1 MPFYN
6 LKLSFRFLS
15 KNRIY
20 SSLIIGGFAIGFA
33 VCMLIGLFYFTE
45 KGINTGFKN
54 HKEIYRLY
62 DVKKNTCNL
71 NYDLTSLL
79 TQKYTEIVQACPMD
93 YFNGMDFFAK
103 DENNSNSVIVNNLI
117 CTTNSFSEVF
127 SVNIVESSSNQLFDG
142 KESFAI
148 TESLAQKLYKSGSAI
163 GRTLIISNPYIQIT
177 GKITAIIEDLPM
189 NSTFKAEILMNSSNE
204 NYLFSKTCDDKGKC
218 WYVSN
223 LFIQLNKGSNAESL
237 TAHLNKTL
245 RLNQFGIEEL
255 GLQKFD
261 DIYLSTLTFKDM
273 HFKGN
278 ARLLRIFIVIALL
291 ILFLSGIN
299 YLNYSISQQFAKLRT
314 IGISK
319 TNGASWKQLASFSL
333 TEASLGIIIAMVL
346 AMTLTQLLLP
356 FSETLF
362 GKKLLLNS
370 TSVFQSLPIVIGII
384 IFFIFF
390 NSLITLY
397 FQVYF
402 KITDFIS
409 GKRTRNGKQVGKQVL
424 LTFQLAVSIAL
435 IVLVLGIYK
444 QLHFMKKSDL
454 GFDKELLLRLDIP
467 NNNMNKDAF
476 KQEIEKLPFVVNS
489 AYSDGCPGRINL
501 RMGSNIEDNIF
512 LVNCITIGKDYLKTM
527 GIELIKGREFQSGD
541 MDQVCLMNEIAVKRF
556 GFDDIEGKKYMNGKE
571 GGYEIIGITKDFH
584 ISPFYNAIEPVAL
597 IYNPDVAS
605 SMLSI
610 RLLPGNTGQY
620 TDQLRMVWKKFLPNE
635 IMNITFYDEQFQSMY
650 NKEEKLAKSIA
661 FLSFVAMVLTCMG
674 ILSQIILTSLTRTK
688 EIGVRK
694 VNGAKVSDILIMLN
708 KDFVKWIFI
717 AFVIATPV
725 SYYAISKWLQNFAYQ
740 TSLSWWIF
748 ILAGLITLCI
758 ALITINWQSWRS
770 ATRNPIEALRYE

>member
-1 MPFYN
+1 MPLYN

-45 KGINTGFKN
+45 KGVNSGFKN
-54 HKEIYRLY
+54 HQEIYRLY

-71 NYDLTSLL
+71 NYDLTSGL
-79 TQKYTEIVQACPMD
+79 TQKYAEIDQACPMD
-93 YFNGMDFFAK
+93 FFNGMDFFAK
-103 DENNSNSVIVNNLI
+103 DENNSNSVVINNLI
-117 CTTNSFSEVF
+117 CTTNSFSEIF
-127 SVNIVESSSNQLFDG
+127 SIKVVESLSNQLFDG
-142 KESFAI
+142 KESLAI
-148 TESLAQKLYKSGSAI
+148 TKSLAKKIYNSENAV
-163 GRTLIISNPYIQIT
+163 GRTLIISNPYIQFS

-189 NSTFKAEILMNSSNE
+189 NSSFKAEILLNGSNE

-218 WYVSN
+218 YYVSN
-223 LFIQLNKGSNAESL
+223 LFIQLKKGSNAETL

-245 RLNQFGIEEL
+245 MLNQFGVEEL
-255 GLQKFD
+255 GLQKLD
-261 DIYLSTLTFKDM
+261 DIYLSSQTFKDM

-278 ARLLRIFIVIALL
+278 ARLLRIFVVIALL

-299 YLNYSISQQFAKLRT
+299 YLNYAISQQFAKLRT

-346 AMTLTQLLLP
+346 AMILTQLLLP

-362 GKKLLLNS
+362 GKTLILNN
-370 TSVFQSLPIVIGII
+370 TSVFQLLPIVIVIL

-390 NSLITLY
+390 NSLVTLY
-397 FQVYF
+397 FQLNF
-402 KITDFIS
+402 KIADFIS
-409 GKRTRNGKQVGKQVL
+409 GKKIRNGKQVGKQVL
-424 LTFQLAVSIAL
+424 LTFQMTVSIAL

-444 QLHFMKKSDL
+444 QLNFMKQSDL
-454 GFDKELLLRLDIP
+454 GFDKELLLRMDIP
-467 NNNMNKDAF
+467 KNNMNKDAF
-476 KQEIEKLPFVVNS
+476 RQEIEKLPFVVNS
-489 AYSDGCPGRINL
+489 AHSDGCPGRINL
-501 RMGSNIEDNIF
+501 RMGSNMEDNNF
-512 LVNCITIGKDYLKTM
+512 LVNCITIGTDYLKTM
-527 GIELIKGREFQSGD
+527 GIELLKGREFQSGD
-541 MDQVCLMNEIAVKRF
+541 IDQVCLLNEAAVKQF

-571 GGYEIIGITKDFH
+571 GGYEIIGITRDFH

-610 RLLPGNTGQY
+610 RLLPGNTGQHI
-620 TDQLRMVWKKFLPNE
+620 DQLRMVWKKFMPNE
-635 IMNITFYDEQFQSMY
+635 TMNITFYDEQFQSMY

-674 ILSQIILTSLTRTK
+674 ILSQIILTSITRTK

-694 VNGAKVSDILIMLN
+694 VNGAKVSDILVMLN
-708 KDFVKWIFI
+708 KDIVKWVFI
-717 AFVIATPV
+717 AFVVATPV
-725 SYYAISKWLQNFAYQ
+725 SYYVMNKWLQNFAYK
-740 TSLSWWIF
+740 TSLSWWVF
-748 ILAGLITLCI
+748 MLAGLITLCI
-758 ALITINWQSWRS
+758 ALITVNWQSWRS
-770 ATRNPIEALRYE
+770 ATRNPVEALRYE